1 MGIPPRFYWRTVF
14 LTDWISI
21 RNGQTYGHKS
31 PTKIH
36 PGVCKVM
43 NKSVTS
49 DKIQS
54 IIVVL

>member
-14 LTDWISI
+14 LTDWISA
-21 RNGQTYGHKS
+21 RNGQIYGHKS
-31 PTKIH
+31 PTKID

-43 NKSVTS
+43 NRSVTS